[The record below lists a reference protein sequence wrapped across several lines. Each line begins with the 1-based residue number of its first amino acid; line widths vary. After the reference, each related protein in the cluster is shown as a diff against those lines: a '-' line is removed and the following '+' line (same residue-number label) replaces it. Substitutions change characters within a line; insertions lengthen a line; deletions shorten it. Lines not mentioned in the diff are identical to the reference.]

1 MSRCRIIQATA
12 ARTIS
17 LAGTAANLENRPRH
31 IRLAIDAVFA
41 DEEVGPRLSPKKIA
55 LIGHSMG
62 GYTALAVAGGRP
74 HAGRHET
81 PDGQI
86 HAVPVS
92 PDPRVR
98 ALVLLAPAC
107 AWFWVEG
114 SLSGVN
120 VPMLVMTAEKDEIAP
135 QLGVEFIGRDCNPA
149 LVDRRTIPNAGHHA
163 FQSPFPPKMVRPDFP
178 PSQDPPGFDR
188 AAFKPICTPIYWLFC
203 KGWFEHQPYLRR
215 SLVDQRMTAEICQ

>member
-1 MSRCRIIQATA
+1 MK
-12 ARTIS
+12 
-17 LAGTAANLENRPRH
+17 
-31 IRLAIDAVFA
+31 RLGHEFQ
-41 DEEVGPRLSPKKIA
+41 PKKIA

-62 GYTALAVAGGRP
+62 AYTALAVAGGRP

-86 HAVPVS
+86 HPVPVS

-107 AWFWVEG
+107 AWYWIEG
-114 SLSGVN
+114 SLSGVH

-135 QLGVEFIGRDCNPA
+135 QLGVEYIERDCDPA
-149 LVDRRTIPNAGHHA
+149 LVERRKVPGAGHHA
-163 FQSPFPPKMVRPDFP
+163 FQSPFPPKMTRPDFP

-188 AAFKPICTPIYWLFC
+188 AAF
-203 KGWFEHQPYLRR
+203 QPVLH
-215 SLVDQRMTAEICQ
+215 AEILAFLEGGFNGTLKR